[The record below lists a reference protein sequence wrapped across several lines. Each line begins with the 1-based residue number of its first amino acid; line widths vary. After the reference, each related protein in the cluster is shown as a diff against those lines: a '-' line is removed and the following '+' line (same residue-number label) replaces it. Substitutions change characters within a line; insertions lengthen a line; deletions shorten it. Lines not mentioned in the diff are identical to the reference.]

1 MKINALALQQKIAA
15 GAMAVVFIAAF
26 LPWVSV
32 YGMNVLGV
40 EGDGVITLI
49 LALLG
54 LAALVLGT
62 EVFMAP
68 KIPTKVTSIIL
79 IVLGALVS
87 LTGIV
92 DMNRYA
98 AIGLYFTLL
107 GGLAWLGVA
116 IWQMT
121 VEVKA
126 AGPAPGQG
134 YQQQG
139 YQPYQQQG
147 YQPYQQQGYTQQQP
161 GYQQPPAAPGQPG
174 QPGQQ
179 GQQPYPPQSYQQQP
193 PAQQDQQHPPQPDQP
208 GQQYP
213 QQPPAAP
220 GQPEQQGQPG
230 QQYPQQP
237 PAPPAGPQ
245 NPENPYGQ
253 A

>member
-1 MKINALALQQKIAA
+1 MKINALTLQQKIAA

-32 YGMNVLGV
+32 YGMSVIGV

-68 KIPTKVTSIIL
+68 KIPAKVTSIIL

-98 AIGLYFTLL
+98 AIGLYLTLL

-126 AGPAPGQG
+126 AGPAPGPGYQQQG

-139 YQPYQQQG
+139 YQQQGHQPYQQQG
-147 YQPYQQQGYTQQQP
+147 YQQQQP

-174 QPGQQ
+174 Q
-179 GQQPYPPQSYQQQP
+179 
-193 PAQQDQQHPPQPDQP
+193 
-208 GQQYP
+208 QYP

-220 GQPEQQGQPG
+220 GQPGQPGHHTYPQTGYQQQPPATPG
-230 QQYPQQP
+230 QQYPPQPDQPGPHGQPGTGQQHPPQP
-237 PAPPAGPQ
+237 PAPPAGS
-245 NPENPYGQ
+245 
-253 A
+253 

>member
-1 MKINALALQQKIAA
+1 MKINALTLQQKIAA

-32 YGMNVLGV
+32 YVMNVLGV

-54 LAALVLGT
+54 LAVLVLGT

-79 IVLGALVS
+79 IVQGALVS

-139 YQPYQQQG
+139 YQQQG

-161 GYQQPPAAPGQPG
+161 GYQQPPVAPGQPG

>member
-1 MKINALALQQKIAA
+1 MKINALTLQQKIAA

-32 YGMNVLGV
+32 YGMSVIGV

-68 KIPTKVTSIIL
+68 KIPAKVTSIIL

-98 AIGLYFTLL
+98 AIGLYLTLL

-139 YQPYQQQG
+139 YQQQGHQPYQQQG
-147 YQPYQQQGYTQQQP
+147 YQQQQP

-174 QPGQQ
+174 Q
-179 GQQPYPPQSYQQQP
+179 
-193 PAQQDQQHPPQPDQP
+193 
-208 GQQYP
+208 QYP

-220 GQPEQQGQPG
+220 GQPGQQGHQPYPPQGYQQQPPAQSG
-230 QQYPQQP
+230 QQYPPQPDQPGPHGQPGTGQQHPPQP
-237 PAPPAGPQ
+237 PAPPAGSQ
-245 NPENPYGQ
+245 DPENPYGQ